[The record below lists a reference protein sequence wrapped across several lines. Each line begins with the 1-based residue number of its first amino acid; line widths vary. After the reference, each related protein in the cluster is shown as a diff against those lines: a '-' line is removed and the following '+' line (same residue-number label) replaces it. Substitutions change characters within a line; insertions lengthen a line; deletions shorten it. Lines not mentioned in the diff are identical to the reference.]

1 MPATVAILGRPNV
14 GKSTLFNR
22 LAGARRALVD
32 ATPGVT
38 RDRIEAEAR
47 LGELR
52 FRVVDTAGLEA
63 GGELDERLRRLTLA
77 ALAEAEVGLLMVD
90 ARAGLTPAD
99 REVAALLRRQGKP
112 ILVLA
117 NKCDSDAVAAAAEEA
132 WTLGLGAPI
141 PISAEHGLGMPDL
154 LAALRPLLAAEAAAT
169 TAADAATEPLPP
181 IRVAIVGRPNVGKS
195 TLVNRLLGE
204 ERMLT
209 GPEPGLTRDA
219 VSAPLAWRGHAI
231 ELVDTAGLRR
241 KARIEARL
249 ERMSAASSLRSVRMA
264 HVVVLLVD
272 ATAPLEQQ
280 DLAILRQAIDEGR
293 AIVIAVN
300 KWDLIDDPRS
310 TLDELRHRVETR
322 LWQIK
327 GVAYVTLSALTGK
340 GVERLLPAVVKAQER
355 WAARIPTAALNR
367 WLAAA
372 LDKNPPPLV
381 QKRRL
386 KIRYATQARTRPP
399 TFALFAN
406 KPAEQVP
413 ETYLRYLDAG
423 LRSAFDLAGVPLR
436 LLVRHGENPY
446 DPDPDSPARHGR

>member
-1 MPATVAILGRPNV
+1 MPTVAILGRPNV

-22 LAGARRALVD
+22 LVGARRALVD
-32 ATPGVT
+32 DQPGVT
-38 RDRIEAEAR
+38 RDRIEGEGR

-52 FRVVDTAGLEA
+52 FTVVDTAGIGSE
-63 GGELDERLRRLTLA
+63 GELRERLRRLTLDG
-77 ALAEAEVGLLMVD
+77 LAEADIGLLMID
-90 ARAGLTPAD
+90 ARAGITPAD
-99 REVAALLRRQGKP
+99 REVADLVRRQGKP

-117 NKCDSDAVAAAAEEA
+117 NKCDSERIDADAAEA
-132 WTLGLGAPI
+132 WALGLGAPL

-154 LAALRPLLAAEAAAT
+154 LAALRLQLGASVEA
-169 TAADAATEPLPP
+169 DDLGEIKP

-195 TLVNRLLGE
+195 TLVNRLLGS

-219 VSAPLAWRGHAI
+219 VAAGLEWQGRRL

-241 KARIEARL
+241 KARVEGGI
-249 ERMSAASSLRSVRMA
+249 ERMSTASTLRAVRMV
-264 HVVVLLVD
+264 HVVVLVID

-293 AIVIAVN
+293 AIVVVAN
-300 KWDLIDDPRS
+300 KWDLVENPKA
-310 TLDELRHRVETR
+310 TLAGLRERVESR

-327 GVAYVTLSALTGK
+327 GVACVTISAETGRH
-340 GVERLLPAVVKAQER
+340 VDRLLPAVVEAHDR
-355 WAARIPTAALNR
+355 WAVRIPTAALNR
-367 WLAAA
+367 WLQEAIER
-372 LDKNPPPLV
+372 NPPPMV
-381 QKRRL
+381 QGRRL

-406 KPAEQVP
+406 KPAERMP

-423 LRSAFDLAGVPLR
+423 LRRSFDLAGVPLR
-436 LLVRHGENPY
+436 FSVRHGENPY
-446 DPDPDSPARHGR
+446 DRE

>member
-32 ATPGVT
+32 DTPGVT

-52 FRVVDTAGLEA
+52 FRVVDTAGMDA
-63 GGELDERLRRLTLA
+63 GGALMERLDRLTLA
-77 ALAEAEVGLLMVD
+77 ALAEADVGLLLID
-90 ARAGLTPAD
+90 ARAGVTPAD

-117 NKCDSDAVAAAAEEA
+117 NKCDSDAVAAQAEEA

-141 PISAEHGLGMPDL
+141 AISAEHGLGMPDL
-154 LAALRPLLAAEAAAT
+154 LAALRPLVGAEAVPEGEPSEAT
-169 TAADAATEPLPP
+169 LPP

-195 TLVNRLLGE
+195 TLVNRLLGA

-219 VSAPLAWRGHAI
+219 VSAPLEWRGQRL

-241 KARIEARL
+241 KARIEQKL
-249 ERMSAASSLRSVRMA
+249 ERMSSASTLRAVRMA

-280 DLAILRQAIDEGR
+280 DLAILRQAITEGR
-293 AIVIAVN
+293 AVVIAVN
-300 KWDLIDDPRS
+300 KWDLVEDPKA
-310 TLDELRHRVETR
+310 TLDELRRQVEGR

-327 GVAYVTLSALTGK
+327 GVSFVTLSALTGK
-340 GVERLLPAVVKAQER
+340 GLERLLPAVVDAHAR
-355 WAARIPTAALNR
+355 WASRIPTAALNR

-372 LDKNPPPLV
+372 LEKNPPPLV

-386 KIRYATQARTRPP
+386 KIRYATQARSRPP

-406 KPAEQVP
+406 KPAERVP
-413 ETYLRYLDAG
+413 ETYLRYLDAS
-423 LRSAFDLAGVPLR
+423 LRSAFDLEGVPLR
-436 LLVRHGENPY
+436 LVVRHGENPY
-446 DPDPDSPARHGR
+446 DQA